1 MKLISPLPSFVRRSA
16 RHVFFAVCGIVM
28 IDVVVLWANATG
40 DDNIMNLGPS
50 GTVGMSLGAAYAA
63 YVFLALSLLVG
74 PWTLWRRRRRPLPVS
89 SYLRRDFG
97 IWATVFALLHTIVGL
112 QVYPD
117 VSMWNFFF
125 YPVGQRP
132 LFPVRLDF
140 FGLANHLG
148 LIAALVLL
156 FLLCLSSNFA
166 LRRLQAERWKKY
178 QRWAYLAA
186 AVTLIHGVMY
196 LFMGQRTWG
205 FVFMFSVISGLA
217 LTAQLWG
224 VVMTKR
230 RTSVLSSSQR
240 NLAE

>member
-16 RHVFFAVCGIVM
+16 RHVFFAVSGIVM

-50 GTVGMSLGAAYAA
+50 GMVGMSLGAAYAA

-74 PWTLWRRRRRPLPVS
+74 PWTLWRRRSLPVS

-97 IWATVFALLHTIVGL
+97 IWAAVFALLHTIVGL

-196 LFMGQRTWG
+196 LFMGQRTWSFVILFVILSLGAIAGQLFG
-205 FVFMFSVISGLA
+205 FA
-217 LTAQLWG
+217 T
-224 VVMTKR
+224 R
-230 RTSVLSSSQR
+230 RRGKTTYSQEPLR
-240 NLAE
+240 

>member
-1 MKLISPLPSFVRRSA
+1 MKLISLLPSFVRRSA
-16 RHVFFAVCGIVM
+16 RHVFLAVCGIVI
-28 IDVVVLWANATG
+28 IDVVVRWANATG

-63 YVFLALSLLVG
+63 YVFLALALLVG
-74 PWTLWRRRRRPLPVS
+74 PWTIWRQRPLPVS

-97 IWATVFALLHTIVGL
+97 IWAAVFALLHTIVGL

-125 YPVGQRP
+125 YPGNENP
-132 LFPVRLDF
+132 AFPVRLDF

-166 LRRLQAERWKKY
+166 LRRLQAKRWKSL
-178 QRWAYLAA
+178 QRWVYLAA
-186 AVTLIHGVMY
+186 AVTLFHGVMY
-196 LFMGQRTWG
+196 LFMSQRTWG
-205 FVFMFSVISGLA
+205 FVFMFLVISGIALA
-217 LTAQLWG
+217 AQLWG

-240 NLAE
+240 DLAG